1 MAEIYQKLTENTL
14 ILAPREMVVRPFNFG
29 AWTEIRLG
37 IYATMVTSAGNNSN
51 ASSETVAIASA
62 LDYYGFGIKTNNVTA
77 PRVAGA
83 DFIGMQNITAASSLY
98 TAGTPGNVQSASNP
112 RGVIATGTSVIDE
125 TTNLDQMDLPQAAGA
140 SGYNGFYGLRLVV
153 GNIGLAS
160 QTIQIGAARRSTVA
174 GTDYSNSALRTDIL
188 SGGSTGYTMGTAK
201 AWNTGAAA
209 RALPDAFYLR
219 MPFYNARIRLS
230 AMGMIK
236 VA

>member
-1 MAEIYQKLTENTL
+1 MAEIYTKLTENTL

-37 IYATMVTSAGNNSN
+37 ILATMVTSAGNDSN
-51 ASSETVAIASA
+51 AVSETVAIASA
-62 LDYYGFGIKTNNVTA
+62 LDYYGFGIKTDNTIL

-83 DFIGMQNITAASSLY
+83 DFIGMQNITAASSAY
-98 TAGTPGNVQSASNP
+98 TSGTPGNVQSASNP
-112 RGVIATGTSVIDE
+112 RGVIAAGASVIDE
-125 TTNLDQMDLPQAAGA
+125 ATNLDQMDLPQAAGA
-140 SGYNGFYGLRLVV
+140 SGYCGFYGLRIVI
-153 GNIGLAS
+153 GNAGLS
-160 QTIQIGAARRSTVA
+160 TQTVTIGAARRSTVS
-174 GTDYSNSALRTDIL
+174 GTDYSNSVLRSNIL

-201 AWNTGAAA
+201 AWNTGVAA

-219 MPFYNARIRLS
+219 MPFYNARMRLS